1 VTRHLRVVDSPLG
14 PLRLCADAAGRLT
27 GLVIGTGPQAST
39 DPAGVD
45 EDETGRAHR
54 TLDDAAT
61 QLEQYFEGT
70 RRCFDLPM
78 SMEGSAFQRQVWA
91 QLQQIPF
98 GTTVT
103 YGQLAEQLGR
113 RGAARAVGHANARN
127 PIPVMVP
134 CHRVIGSSGQ
144 LTGYGGGLVA
154 KRLLLDLEGRNSAP
168 AEADGRARDRRKLSL
183 RSVSRGSR
191 SL

>member
-1 VTRHLRVVDSPLG
+1 VTRHIRVIDSPLG

-27 GLVIGTGPQAST
+27 GLDIETGTQASA
-39 DPAGVD
+39 DPACVD
-45 EDETGRAHR
+45 ESEAGRAHR

-61 QLEQYFEGT
+61 QLEQYFKGA

-78 SMEGSAFQRQVWA
+78 SMEGSAFQHQVWA
-91 QLQQIPF
+91 QLRRIPF

-127 PIPVMVP
+127 PIPVIVP

-154 KRLLLDLEGRNSAP
+154 KRHLLELEVRGTEVRGGA
-168 AEADGRARDRRKLSL
+168 KLSL